1 MNDALIIT
9 LAAMALTAL
18 GEGLHVRRCRRLARL
33 TFGPGGA
40 PRSWTKA
47 VPWLRV
53 AAVGAVTWGFV
64 TLLQIGPMSVRRE
77 EFVPEGGFRHLIIAL
92 DASPS
97 MHLADAGADGKQTR
111 AARASE
117 VLQSLLQRI
126 ALDQVR
132 ISIVAFYTGAKPVVV
147 DTSDMEVVRNCLND
161 LPLGVAFNV
170 GKTELLEGVRAS
182 AEIAKD
188 WQPNSA
194 TLVIVS
200 DGDTIPDSGMPELP
214 RAIHR
219 TLIVGVGDSLAGKY
233 IDGHQSRQDA
243 PTLRQLAARLRGNYF
258 DANQKHIPSAA
269 LAGLSKALP
278 LRDTR
283 ERGLREAALICIGL
297 GTAGLALLPVAL
309 ALAGS
314 AWQAG
319 TRSRGVS
326 FAPAPRNNSTV
337 TAVKTQPE
345 KMTYA

>member
-1 MNDALIIT
+1 MSHTLKIT
-9 LAAMALTAL
+9 LAVIALTAL
-18 GEGLHVRRCRRLARL
+18 GEWWHVRRCRRLGRL
-33 TFGPGGA
+33 VFGPAGQ
-40 PRSWTKA
+40 PRNWTKA
-47 VPWLRV
+47 APGLRV
-53 AAVGAVTWGFV
+53 AAMGALTWGFL
-64 TLLQIGPMSVRRE
+64 TLLQIGPQSVRRA
-77 EFVPEGGFRHLIIAL
+77 EFIPEGGFRHLIIAL

-97 MHLADAGADGKQTR
+97 MFLDDAGADSKQTR

-147 DTSDMEVVRNCLND
+147 DTSDMEVVNNCLND

-170 GKTELLEGVRAS
+170 GKTELLEGVRAA

-188 WQPNSA
+188 WAPGSA

-200 DGDTIPDSGMPELP
+200 DGDTIPDNGMPELP
-214 RAIHR
+214 RAIQR
-219 TLIVGVGDSLAGKY
+219 TLVVGVGDALAGKY

-243 PTLRQLAARLRGNYF
+243 TTLRQLAARLHGDYF
-258 DANQKHIPSAA
+258 DANQKHLPSTA
-269 LAGLSKALP
+269 LATLSKSLP

-283 ERGLREAALICIGL
+283 DHGMREAALICIGL
-297 GTAGLALLPVAL
+297 GSAVLAFLPGAL

-319 TRSRGVS
+319 LRSRKL
-326 FAPAPRNNSTV
+326 PASSAAQPNSPEA
-337 TAVKTQPE
+337 AVKTQPE
-345 KMTYA
+345 TMTYA